1 MKKHLIAA
9 AVAGAFVAPAFAQN
23 VTVYGTLDVSIQQV
37 DVSTAGSSVTK
48 QNGDDPMGTSVI
60 GLKGS
65 EDLGGGMKA
74 SFDLQGE
81 LNADDGTGTGTSSS
95 FVFQRQSWLAVSGNF
110 GQIKLGRTGTLVDQN
125 YSAAAGGFNYF
136 LSSSSARQG
145 SGKLAGITE
154 YTSPELVKGVK
165 VQLQNINASTTTAG
179 NSGNGYAVLY
189 SAGPWN
195 AGYAVTNINGSS
207 ATDIE
212 NSVMRVSYDAGF
224 ATLTVSRL
232 SNKEVN
238 PSTTDTS
245 STDFGATIPL
255 GNGLTAVLNYQSFKD
270 DKSTTTD
277 FTQYGA
283 ALRKDLSKRTSV
295 YVAAKSQNI
304 DGAASTD
311 TDSFAIGIQHSF

>member
-23 VTVYGTLDVSIQQV
+23 VTVYGTLDVSVQQV
-37 DVSTAGSSVTK
+37 DVSTSGSSVTK
-48 QNGDDPMGTSVI
+48 QNGDDPMGTSVL

-95 FVFQRQSWLAVSGNF
+95 FVFQRQSWLAVSGGF

-125 YSAAAGGFNYF
+125 YGTAAGGFNYF
-136 LSSSSARQG
+136 LPSSSARQA
-145 SGKLAGITE
+145 SGKLAGTTE
-154 YTSPELVKGVK
+154 YTSPELIKGLK
-165 VQLQNINASTTTAG
+165 VQLQNINSQTTTVA
-179 NSGNGYAVLY
+179 NSGNGIAVLY
-189 SAGPWN
+189 AAGPWN
-195 AGYAVTNINGSS
+195 VGYAKSNLNGSS

-212 NSVMRVSYDAGF
+212 TTVVRATYNAGF
-224 ATLTVSRL
+224 AAFTVSKL
-232 SNKEVN
+232 SNKETN
-238 PSTTDTS
+238 PSTTDTG
-245 STDFGATIPL
+245 STDFGATVPL
-255 GNGLTAVLNYQSFKD
+255 GNGMTAVLNYQQFKD
-270 DKSTTTD
+270 DRSTTTD
-277 FTQYGA
+277 FKQWGA

-295 YVAAKSQNI
+295 YAAAKSQNI
-304 DGAASTD
+304 DGASSTD